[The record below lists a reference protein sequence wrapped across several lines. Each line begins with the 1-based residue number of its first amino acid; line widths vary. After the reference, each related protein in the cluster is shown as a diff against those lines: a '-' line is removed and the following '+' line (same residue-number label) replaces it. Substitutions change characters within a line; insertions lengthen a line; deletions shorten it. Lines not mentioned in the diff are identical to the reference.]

1 MAEQENITAMDETH
15 NPEPSNL
22 NDEDK
27 GMKSDPTKLV
37 QAIVADRDF
46 ISSISAA
53 IMTTI
58 TPQLKHMVEHTNNE
72 YVGFSAQNNCNKS
85 RSIS

>member
-1 MAEQENITAMDETH
+1 MRLSFTPTYGGAMDETH

-53 IMTTI
+53 IMTD
-58 TPQLKHMVEHTNNE
+58 QLKLTPPLCI
-72 YVGFSAQNNCNKS
+72 GWRIFK
-85 RSIS
+85 